1 MPEPNLWSDG
11 PKRHAP
17 ATFRNRE
24 PIRDTL
30 ATLLPSKAR
39 VLEVGAGTGEHAV
52 FFSRALP
59 HLTWQPTDA
68 DPELIASI
76 AAYAMEADLPN
87 LRPPLMLDAGTQ
99 SWQPALADK
108 VFDAVVSINM
118 IHIAPWCACAG
129 LIAGAAAVLRQGGL
143 LILYGPFMVDG
154 RHTAPSNAAFDHSLK
169 AMDARFGV
177 RDVAEV
183 VAAAPA
189 FRLTH
194 RLPMPANNL
203 TLVFARDGDASQ
215 RTG

>member
-1 MPEPNLWSDG
+1 
-11 PKRHAP
+11 
-17 ATFRNRE
+17 
-24 PIRDTL
+24 
-30 ATLLPSKAR
+30 
-39 VLEVGAGTGEHAV
+39 
-52 FFSRALP
+52 
-59 HLTWQPTDA
+59 
-68 DPELIASI
+68 
-76 AAYAMEADLPN
+76 
-87 LRPPLMLDAGTQ
+87 
-99 SWQPALADK
+99 
-108 VFDAVVSINM
+108 
-118 IHIAPWCACAG
+118 
-129 LIAGAAAVLRQGGL
+129 
-143 LILYGPFMVDG
+143 MVDG

>member
-1 MPEPNLWSDG
+1 MPEPNLGADG
-11 PKRHAP
+11 FKRHAP
-17 ATFRNRE
+17 ATLRNRA
-24 PIRDTL
+24 PIRDIL

-52 FFSRALP
+52 FFARALP

-68 DPELIASI
+68 DPELVASI
-76 AAYAMEADLPN
+76 AAYAREANLPN
-87 LRPPLMLDAGTQ
+87 LRPPLMLDA
-99 SWQPALADK
+99 
-108 VFDAVVSINM
+108 AVRRS
-118 IHIAPWCACAG
+118 ACAG
-129 LIAGAAAVLRQGGL
+129 LIAEAAAVLRPGGL

-154 RHTAPSNAAFDHSLK
+154 RHTAPSNAAFDDSLK
-169 AMDARFGV
+169 AMDERFGV

-183 VAAAPA
+183 AAAAHA

-203 TLVFARDGDASQ
+203 TLVFARDGDTSQ

>member
-1 MPEPNLWSDG
+1 MPEPNLWADG
-11 PKRHAP
+11 FKRHAP
-17 ATFRNRE
+17 ATLRNRA
-24 PIRDTL
+24 PICDIL

-52 FFSRALP
+52 FFARALP

-76 AAYAMEADLPN
+76 AAYAGEANLPN
-87 LRPPLMLDAGTQ
+87 LRPPLMLDAAM
-99 SWQPALADK
+99 QPWPTLPDQP
-108 VFDAVVSINM
+108 FDAVVSINM
-118 IHIAPWCACAG
+118 IHIAPWSACAG
-129 LIAGAAAVLRQGGL
+129 LIAEAAAVLRPRGL

-154 RHTAPSNAAFDHSLK
+154 RHTAPSNAAFDDSLK
-169 AMDARFGV
+169 AMDERFGV

-183 VAAAPA
+183 AAAAHA

-203 TLVFARDGDASQ
+203 TLVFARNGDASQ